1 MTAKLKTK
9 VLPQLRMSEAD
20 YAYLRAAAERDGES
34 IVSIVRRVIRQ
45 ARENAEKQGRVRYG
59 GGVDA

>member
-45 ARENAEKQGRVRYG
+45 ARENAEKQRGL
-59 GGVDA
+59 